1 MENTITQSPTEK
13 KGNIEDLVAWQKAKE
28 LATAA
33 YKLVNAT
40 NADDI
45 LKDKMIDSVL
55 EVSYSIARSYGV
67 KQRIQSLENLY
78 HAREAIFE
86 FKTAFSIAVDLGMI
100 EAQKTLD
107 IQPLI
112 DHTDKLVSG
121 LIQYKEDARKGKVRK
136 PFQQQ
141 HRSNNS
147 KEVDGNSTQPD
158 NFGNTIDYASSPV
171 SNF

>member
-1 MENTITQSPTEK
+1 
-13 KGNIEDLVAWQKAKE
+13 
-28 LATAA
+28 
-33 YKLVNAT
+33 
-40 NADDI
+40 
-45 LKDKMIDSVL
+45 MIDSVL

-78 HAREAIFE
+78 QAREAIFE
-86 FKTAFSIAVDLGMI
+86 FKTAFSIAIDLGMI
-100 EAQKTLD
+100 SSESTID

-136 PFQQQ
+136 PFNT
-141 HRSNNS
+141 HRI
-147 KEVDGNSTQPD
+147 KEVDGNSAQPD

>member
-1 MENTITQSPTEK
+1 MENTITQSPAEK

-28 LATAA
+28 LATTA
-33 YKLVNAT
+33 YRLVTST

-67 KQRIQSLENLY
+67 KQRVQSLENLY
-78 HAREAIFE
+78 QAREAIFE

-100 EAQKTLD
+100 ESQKTLD

-136 PFQQQ
+136 PFNQN
-141 HRSNNS
+141 RPA
-147 KEVDGNSTQPD
+147 KEVDGNSVQPD
-158 NFGNTIDYASSPV
+158 NFGNTLDYTSSPV

>member
-1 MENTITQSPTEK
+1 MENTNTQTHTEK

-28 LATAA
+28 LAITA

-40 NADDI
+40 NADSI
-45 LKDKMIDSVL
+45 LKEKMLESVL

-67 KQRIQSLENLY
+67 KQRVQSLENLY
-78 HAREAIFE
+78 EARESIFE
-86 FKTAFSIAVDLGMI
+86 FKTALAISVDLGMI
-100 EAQKTLD
+100 DALNSAEL
-107 IQPLI
+107 QPLI

-141 HRSNNS
+141 NRG

-158 NFGNTIDYASSPV
+158 NFGNTVDYTSSPV

>member
-28 LATAA
+28 LATTA
-33 YKLVNAT
+33 YKMVNST
-40 NADDI
+40 NADNI
-45 LKDKMIDSVL
+45 LKEKMIDSVL

-67 KQRIQSLENLY
+67 KQRVQSLENLY
-78 HAREAIFE
+78 QAREAIFE
-86 FKTAFSIAVDLGMI
+86 FKTAFSIAIDLGMI
-100 EAQKTLD
+100 SAEATID
-107 IQPLI
+107 IQPLL

-136 PFQQQ
+136 PYNQS
-141 HRSNNS
+141 RGNS
-147 KEVDGNSTQPD
+147 DGNSTQPD
-158 NFGNTIDYASSPV
+158 NFGNTIDYTSSPV